1 MKIQTKDPAADLAL
15 NLAPMIDVVFLL
27 LIFFMVATTFA
38 EKEKQMDIDLPAAE
52 SGEEATPE
60 SEMIDVYIRKDG
72 SIVIDDVV
80 MDRPALE
87 QRFARARAANPAT
100 AVTIHGDRSSHL
112 EVATEVM
119 DVCRLAGLTDIGIM
133 TVAR

>member
-1 MKIQTKDPAADLAL
+1 
-15 NLAPMIDVVFLL
+15 MIDVVFLL

-38 EKEKQMDIDLPAAE
+38 EKEKQMDIDLPAAD
-52 SGEEATPE
+52 SGEEAVVE

-87 QRFARARAANPAT
+87 QRFARARAANPET

-112 EVATEVM
+112 EAATEVM
-119 DVCRLAGLTDIGIM
+119 DVCRMAGLTDIGIM